1 MTEVPIIETSPLSC
15 SAKQWTGFSMIG
27 PFVVNELKKMNS
39 IARFLK
45 ISKQKSLYSNETW
58 IKINN

>member
-1 MTEVPIIETSPLSC
+1 MNWFLYDR
-15 SAKQWTGFSMIG
+15 A
-27 PFVVNELKKMNS
+27 FVVNELKKMNS

>member
-45 ISKQKSLYSNETW
+45 ISKQKSLYSNET
-58 IKINN
+58 